1 MENLEI
7 YKWFIVQH
15 PIMQALYAG
24 LFTWGL
30 TALGAALVFLFNSS
44 NRKILDCALGF
55 TGGVMIAASFWS
67 LLSPSIAYVEMQN
80 EMGLSSMPVWLPPAI
95 GFFLGAA
102 FLFILDKIIPHLHI
116 FAKREEA
123 EGIETNW
130 RKTILLVLAIALHNI
145 PEGLAV
151 GVAFGALANP
161 ELLGMDG
168 HSAFTIGGAIA
179 LAIGIG
185 IQNFPE
191 GFAVSMPL
199 RRMGVSRWK
208 SWKWGQLSAIVEPVF
223 AVIGAAIVMTVLP
236 ILPYA
241 LAFAAGAM
249 IFIVVEEVI
258 PESQRG
264 GNTDLATMGLIAG
277 FIVMMCLDVAL
288 G

>member
-1 MENLEI
+1 MIESLKI
-7 YKWFIVQH
+7 WFIDQN
-15 PIMQALYAG
+15 PILQALLAG
-24 LFTWGL
+24 LFTWVV
-30 TALGAALVFLFNSS
+30 TAIGSGLVFFFNSS
-44 NRKILDCALGF
+44 NRKLLDVSLGF

-67 LLSPSIAYVEMQN
+67 LLAPSIEYVEMQK
-80 EMGLSSMPVWLPPAI
+80 ELGLTNMPTWLAPTI
-95 GFFLGAA
+95 GFFLGAL
-102 FLFILDKIIPHLHI
+102 FLFALDKIIPHLHL
-116 FAKREEA
+116 FDKKNQA
-123 EGIETNW
+123 EGFNTKW
-130 RKTILLVLAIALHNI
+130 QKTILLVLAIALHNI

-151 GVAFGALANP
+151 GVAFGAIASP
-161 ELLGMDG
+161 EIVNNLNIEIFTLG
-168 HSAFTIGGAIA
+168 SAVA

-199 RRMGVSRWK
+199 RRQGMSKFK
-208 SWKWGQLSAIVEPVF
+208 SWQWGQLSAIVEPIF
-223 AVIGAAIVMTVLP
+223 AVIGAAIVMQVLP

-258 PESQRG
+258 PESQKG

-277 FIVMMCLDVAL
+277 FIVMMALDVGL